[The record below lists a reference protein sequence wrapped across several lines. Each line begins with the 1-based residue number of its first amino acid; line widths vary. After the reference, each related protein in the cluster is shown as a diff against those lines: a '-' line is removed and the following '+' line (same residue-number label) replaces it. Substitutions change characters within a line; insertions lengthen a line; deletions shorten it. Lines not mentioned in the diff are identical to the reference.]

1 MDTQKRY
8 IKVENAPGWRR
19 DKTNNAV
26 INVNSIDAEK
36 AKMAKIGKQSQ
47 RDEINT
53 LKEEISEIKNLLK
66 TLVGKYDG

>member
-19 DKTNNAV
+19 DRTNNA
-26 INVNSIDAEK
+26 ILNVNSVEAEK
-36 AKMAKIGKQSQ
+36 AKMAKKGKQSQ

-53 LKEEISEIKNLLK
+53 LKEEIGEIKNLLK
-66 TLVGKYDG
+66 TLVGKLDG

>member
-1 MDTQKRY
+1 
-8 IKVENAPGWRR
+8 
-19 DKTNNAV
+19 
-26 INVNSIDAEK
+26 
-36 AKMAKIGKQSQ
+36 MAKIGKQSQ

>member
-8 IKVENAPGWRR
+8 INIDNAPGWKR

-26 INVNSIDAEK
+26 LNVNSIEIEK
-36 AKMAKIGKQSQ
+36 AKMAKKGKQSQ

-53 LKEEISEIKNLLK
+53 LKEEISEIKGLLK
-66 TLVGKYDG
+66 TLIGKYDG

>member
-26 INVNSIDAEK
+26 INVNAIDAEK

>member
-19 DKTNNAV
+19 DRTNNAV
-26 INVNSIDAEK
+26 VNVNSVEAEK
-36 AKMAKIGKQSQ
+36 AKMVKKGKQSQ

-53 LKEEISEIKNLLK
+53 LKEEIGEIKNLLK
-66 TLVGKYDG
+66 TLVGKLDG

>member
-19 DKTNNAV
+19 DRTNNAV
-26 INVNSIDAEK
+26 VNVNSIEAEK
-36 AKMAKIGKQSQ
+36 AKMVKKGKQSQ

-53 LKEEISEIKNLLK
+53 LKEEIGEIKNLLK
-66 TLVGKYDG
+66 TLVGKLDG